1 VTKRSAL
8 LLSALLLA
16 VIACEVTPPTYT
28 PSPPQMTAGALNAT
42 YRAEAT
48 LWTEMPTGSPS
59 LPAITST
66 PGGTSTLTPSPRPSV
81 TATPSAS
88 PTSSIVEL
96 PTLGPGTA
104 IYEVPPET
112 GGVITDA
119 DIRALANL
127 CVVEVRG
134 QGAKRDAACVSVV
147 STVLTRIGARD
158 MSDGSIIGTIRW
170 RCYRDT
176 VACQFP
182 AYVTRGCEGISPQ
195 SCPDNYP
202 DDQVHF
208 VIVVY
213 EYTRLLAMTRGAC
226 SGYLYY
232 GSRPSDRGDCEIAG
246 PNGVEGFHQ

>member
-1 VTKRSAL
+1 MKRALIFIIAL
-8 LLSALLLA
+8 LVATLA
-16 VIACEVTPPTYT
+16 CDSNPPAYT
-28 PSPPQMTAGALNAT
+28 PSAPQATAGALNAT
-42 YRAEAT
+42 YAAGTAT
-48 LWTEMPTGSPS
+48 APS
-59 LPAITST
+59 V
-66 PGGTSTLTPSPRPSV
+66 TPSVTVTPEPTVTVTPSV
-81 TATPSAS
+81 TATPSA
-88 PTSSIVEL
+88 TMKSSIIEL
-96 PTLGPGTA
+96 PTLAPGTA

-112 GGVITDA
+112 GGALSDA

-147 STVLTRIGARD
+147 STVLTRVRSQD
-158 MSDGSIIGTIRW
+158 MSDGTVIGTIRW

-213 EYTRLLAMTRGAC
+213 EYTRLLAITRGAC
-226 SGYLYY
+226 LDYLYY

-246 PNGVEGFHQ
+246 PNGVEGFHK